1 MIRQVQLR
9 LVLYSKTVRAKK
21 NWTKTW
27 RARAND
33 GFFSSVSS
41 PEKPLRHL
49 PDSPRSSEY
58 AKGDRCESHVG
69 RGEKRSLIGRGNGVP
84 QPQKWR
90 DRGNHNGGTP
100 GPRHPTE
107 KGKFAGGGS
116 RLFTIGKPG
125 SMTTVLHPN
134 SSTPS
139 RFPDRRRAACD

>member
-9 LVLYSKTVRAKK
+9 LVLYSKTARAKK

-41 PEKPLRHL
+41 SEKPLRHL

-69 RGEKRSLIGRGNGVP
+69 RGEKRSLIGRGNGVTQIHSRKSGEIGETTMEARRGLVI
-84 QPQKWR
+84 QPR
-90 DRGNHNGGTP
+90 RGSLQVE
-100 GPRHPTE
+100 GPAYSQWET
-107 KGKFAGGGS
+107 
-116 RLFTIGKPG
+116 
-125 SMTTVLHPN
+125 
-134 SSTPS
+134 
-139 RFPDRRRAACD
+139 RFNDDGAPP